1 MSAGDF
7 SKSVYESNV
16 GNFYKI
22 RIQPE
27 TLTLTFNS
35 QANVAG
41 SGTPGS
47 QTPSAKVSGSR
58 NSVGVNARLVRVK
71 FTTTVPPG
79 YSGGKD
85 TISLPVLTPST
96 YNTWV
101 DDAIGTYT
109 LGGTS
114 YDVQLIGRT
123 PEKIK

>member
-7 SKSVYESNV
+7 TKSVYESNT
-16 GNFYKI
+16 GAFYKI

-27 TLTLTFNS
+27 TLTLTFNT

-41 SGTPGS
+41 SGTPAS
-47 QTPSAKVSGSR
+47 QTPSAKVSGNR
-58 NSVGVNARLVRVK
+58 NSIGVNARLVRVK

-85 TISLPVLTPST
+85 TITLPVLTPST

-109 LGGTS
+109 LGGTN

-123 PEKIK
+123 PEKIR

>member
-7 SKSVYESNV
+7 TSSIYETNL
-16 GNFYKI
+16 GGFYKV

-27 TLTLTFNS
+27 TLTLTFNT

-41 SGTPGS
+41 AGPVPAG
-47 QTPSAKVSGSR
+47 TPSAKVSGNR
-58 NSVGVNARLVRVK
+58 NTIGVNTRLVRVR

-85 TISLPVLTPST
+85 TITLPVLTPST

-101 DDAIGTYT
+101 DGATGTYN
-109 LGGTS
+109 LGGTN
-114 YDVQLIGRT
+114 YDVQLVGRT
-123 PEKIK
+123 PETIK